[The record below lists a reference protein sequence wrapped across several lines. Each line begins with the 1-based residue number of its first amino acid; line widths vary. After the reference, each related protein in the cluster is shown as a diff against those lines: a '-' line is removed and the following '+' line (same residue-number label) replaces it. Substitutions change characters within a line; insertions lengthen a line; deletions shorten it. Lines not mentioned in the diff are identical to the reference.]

1 MTRSQQFIVYRD
13 ELLAGSETFILGQSE
28 SLPHFQP
35 FYVGL
40 RRRPGLSLPETRV
53 HIISGEGLAGK
64 LQRARFRLLGPSR
77 QLLVNSRRQASG
89 PDPCAF
95 WSRWL
100 QRDSLSGSPEHTSG
114 GHPPWIRRYGK

>member
-1 MTRSQQFIVYRD
+1 MTRSEQFIVYRN

-40 RRRPGLSLPETRV
+40 RSRPGLSLPEMRV

-64 LQRARFRLLGPSR
+64 LQRARFRLLGPEPPAAVDSGR
-77 QLLVNSRRQASG
+77 PASG

-95 WSRWL
+95 WSGWL
-100 QRDSLSGSPEHTSG
+100 QRDSHGGSPEHTSG